1 VTVARV
7 GTLVR
12 PGALA
17 AVLGA
22 LLGPAAGVPA
32 AHAAA
37 GPFQL
42 SEPGKLSRWAFVERT
57 TVARAEPRRSARAV
71 ARLATLTPER
81 TQNLVVPLERVERRG
96 RLWLRVRLPVLPNGT
111 TGWVPREHVGTYHEV
126 RTHLIVDTS
135 KRTARLVRAGRTVFR
150 ARVGVGRRRWPTPHG
165 EFFIRNR
172 LRGFQDAT
180 YGPLAF
186 GTNARSAVL
195 TDWPGGGFIG
205 LHGTN
210 QPRLIPGRVSH
221 GCIRMRN
228 TDILRLDRKMPIGTP
243 LTVR

>member
-1 VTVARV
+1 MTGARV
-7 GTLVR
+7 GTGIRQGGL
-12 PGALA
+12 G
-17 AVLGA
+17 AVLVV
-22 LLGPAAGVPA
+22 LLGLFAGVPA
-32 AHAAA
+32 AHAAD
-37 GPFQL
+37 PFQL
-42 SEPGKLSRWAFVERT
+42 SKPGKLSRWAFVERT
-57 TVARAEPRRSARAV
+57 TVARAQPRRSARAV

-81 TQNLVVPLERVERRG
+81 TQNLVVALDRVEVQH

-111 TGWVPREHVGTYHEV
+111 TGWIPRDHVGTYHEV

-135 KRTARLVRAGRTVFR
+135 KRTARLVRTGHTIFR
-150 ARVGVGRRRWPTPHG
+150 SRVGVGKPRWPTPHG

-172 LRGFQDAT
+172 LRGFQDAI
-180 YGPLAF
+180 YGRLAF

-205 LHGTN
+205 IHGTN
-210 QPRLIPGRVSH
+210 QPGLIPGRVSH

-228 TDILRLDRKMPIGTP
+228 SDILRLDHKMPIGTP